1 MNKKIIFSVLVVFLC
16 ICFPLHA
23 IPGATHTVI
32 KGSIK
37 NLSNYPKTKVFTL
50 KIIDFRG
57 KETVLKDSI
66 KKDGTFQFEFELYI
80 AQDISIEPIVG
91 KFIAHPGDNIQLGI
105 DFKNIGYVRFSGDGQ
120 KTNQELYK
128 YLNGNYLAVSYD
140 VHKIETLLPEA
151 YKIYCDSVKNQMTR
165 QRQRFIKEVNP
176 GSEVL
181 KWTSNYVKINYLNS
195 LLYFP
200 TYYNAM
206 FVKDNKPILPTSDYF
221 NFLDQIGSVFSTTLL
236 NADAYE
242 LLNGYSLNTS
252 LRFINDFTTYKDSN
266 VVVFINHISQ
276 NQPNKILKQALIG
289 NIFYQKLN
297 EKNLNFFANNK
308 TLFDENIQEPFFRKP
323 LETYF
328 QTLQEELENPQK
340 ATNTIY
346 NRMTNLSGK
355 LLLDSI
361 ITAHKGKV
369 LYLDFWYRGF
379 RTCTDDFTYTKKLT
393 QDYQGKEFD
402 VVYISLDS
410 NIVEGELELM
420 RYQITGSHVYCNR
433 NQSLS
438 FNKGFEIRAIPYYVL
453 INKKGLIVESGN
465 QLVPH
470 IYETIQKIDKLVSEN
485 K

>member
-1 MNKKIIFSVLVVFLC
+1 MNRQIIFSLLVALFS
-16 ICFPLHA
+16 ICLPLQA
-23 IPGATHTVI
+23 IPGTSRTVI
-32 KGSIK
+32 KGIIINRSI
-37 NLSNYPKTKVFTL
+37 YPKTKVLTL

-57 KETVLKDSI
+57 KETLLKDSI
-66 KKDGTFQFEFELYI
+66 KKDGTFQFAFDLYI

-91 KFIAHPGDNIQLGI
+91 KFIAHPGDNILLGI
-105 DFKNIGYVRFSGDGQ
+105 DFKNIGYVSFNGNCQ

-128 YLNGNYLAVSYD
+128 YLNGNYLTVNYD
-140 VHKIETLLPEA
+140 PHKMATLEPEA
-151 YKIYCDSVKNQMTR
+151 YKIYCESVKNQMSS

-181 KWTSNYVKINYLNS
+181 KWTNNYVKINYLQS
-195 LLYFP
+195 LLYYSF
-200 TYYNAM
+200 YN
-206 FVKDNKPILPTSDYF
+206 ILDPTSDYF

-236 NADAYE
+236 NTDAYE

-252 LRFINDFTTYKDSN
+252 LRFIKDFSTKKDSN
-266 VVVFINHISQ
+266 VVVLINHISQ

-289 NIFYQKLN
+289 NIFYQNLN
-297 EKNLNFFANNK
+297 EKNLNFFATNK
-308 TLFDENIQEPFFRKP
+308 NLFDENIQESFIRKP

-328 QTLQEELENPQK
+328 QTQQEELENPQK

-346 NRMTNLSGK
+346 KRMTNLSGK

-361 ITAHKGKV
+361 ITANKGKV
-369 LYLDFWYRGF
+369 LYLDFWFRGF
-379 RTCTDDFTYTKKLT
+379 KSCTDDFVYTNKLT
-393 QDYQGKEFD
+393 QDYQGKNFD
-402 VVYISLDS
+402 VVYISLDP

-420 RYQITGSHVYCNR
+420 RYQVKGSHVYCNYFQ
-433 NQSLS
+433 NLS
-438 FNKGFEIRAIPYYVL
+438 FNKGFEIRIVPFYVL

-470 IYETIQKIDKLVSEN
+470 IYETTQKIDKLISE